1 ILLDMDLRTGPLEL
15 DRLAS
20 AFETVAKDRD
30 ARSTQ
35 GLFGVP
41 LEGTVRLKSESLSY
55 EQFTWAPFHAYIA
68 IAPGEV
74 HVNITEA
81 NWCGISTPGVVVA
94 TPQEIFLDFQP
105 VAANQPLSP
114 VLNCLPLQHAQMT
127 GNFDL
132 KGHVT
137 ARGKAEKLME
147 SLQGDL
153 EFVAKEGRIQR
164 HIPLAKVFAFLN
176 VTEAFRGK
184 PLGFDKEGLA
194 YDSLSVKGKFEKGKL
209 LVKEAVLDGVTME
222 IAGHGEISLI
232 DKKMDAQILVA
243 PFRTIDW
250 VIKKTPL
257 VGYIL
262 AGTLVSIP
270 IKVTGEID
278 NPKVTPLPASA
289 VGSGL
294 LGMMKRTFKLPIKV
308 IEAVLPK
315 NKK

>member
-1 ILLDMDLRTGPLEL
+1 
-15 DRLAS
+15 
-20 AFETVAKDRD
+20 
-30 ARSTQ
+30 
-35 GLFGVP
+35 
-41 LEGTVRLKSESLSY
+41 
-55 EQFTWAPFHAYIA
+55 
-68 IAPGEV
+68 
-74 HVNITEA
+74 
-81 NWCGISTPGVVVA
+81 
-94 TPQEIFLDFQP
+94 
-105 VAANQPLSP
+105 
-114 VLNCLPLQHAQMT
+114 MT